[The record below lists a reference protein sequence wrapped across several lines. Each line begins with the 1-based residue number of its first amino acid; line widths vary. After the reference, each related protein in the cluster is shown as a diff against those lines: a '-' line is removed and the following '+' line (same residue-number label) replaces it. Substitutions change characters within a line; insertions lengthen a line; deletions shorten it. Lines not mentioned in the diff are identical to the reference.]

1 MRWFLID
8 SYGDIAPHVALTA
21 KKLIS
26 HNEEF
31 YENHFPW
38 NPVFP
43 ATLLLEMMAQAGGV
57 LAGISLGFSK
67 DVFLGKIE
75 RADFFREISPPA
87 QIQIRAN
94 LVVEDSHSAWT
105 EMELSDEKGVAATSK
120 IMFVFLGATATA
132 QQTESRV
139 FTDTFLK
146 TYNLLEFKNCETVP
160 L

>member
-1 MRWFLID
+1 MR
-8 SYGDIAPHVALTA
+8 HR
-21 KKLIS
+21 
-26 HNEEF
+26 EEPCL
-31 YENHFPW
+31 EI
-38 NPVFP
+38 PV
-43 ATLLLEMMAQAGGV
+43 GV
-57 LAGISLGFSK
+57 KA
-67 DVFLGKIE
+67 
-75 RADFFREISPPA
+75 ADFFREISPPA

-120 IMFVFLGATATA
+120 IMFVFLDTAATA

-146 TYNLLEFKNCETVP
+146 TYNLLEFKNRETVP